1 MDKLT
6 TKQLEKAAKDL
17 RKREAE
23 HNKLVMVAFEKWL
36 EEHRGKEQ
44 DDR

>member
-23 HNKLVMVAFEKWL
+23 HNKRVMAAFERWL
-36 EEHRGKEQ
+36 EGHRGKRE
-44 DDR
+44 DR

>member
-17 RKREAE
+17 RKRESE
-23 HNKLVMVAFEKWL
+23 HNKRTMAAFKKWL
-36 EEHRGKEQ
+36 EANRGKEPE
-44 DDR
+44 DG

>member
-1 MDKLT
+1 MAKLT

-23 HNKLVMVAFEKWL
+23 HNSRTMAAFKKWL
-36 EEHRGKEQ
+36 EEHRGKEPE
-44 DDR
+44 DR

>member
-17 RKREAE
+17 RKRESE
-23 HNKLVMVAFEKWL
+23 HNKRTMAAFKKWL
-36 EEHRGKEQ
+36 EEDHGKEPE
-44 DDR
+44 DG